1 MNKTFLIIV
10 TISVVFAISFPVSS
24 SIYAESTETFVI
36 HSHLFD
42 CRDIDNVPI
51 KCLIYQQ
58 QTLNP
63 FESWRSLYVPIEGFD
78 YKEWNRYI
86 ISVKVTDAENSTSP
100 AISKNYE
107 LVEILGQESF
117 PQHDPYNKMCA
128 PGFVATTEG
137 DCRFNFRCGS
147 EWSAGRICM
156 VNGEPQP
163 YLKPLQQVNDV
174 GIAKNDVICV
184 EHLNLVFK
192 NSDGS
197 PACVTSETL
206 DVLVKRGTWNE
217 SVVKPNIFQQISETK
232 LHEDDFDIPE
242 VRLFLEKYPQAV
254 ILEDQV
260 GYANHYKKYMYVEQ
274 STGQV
279 VGLFLTKNIETGKMN
294 NGFLCPP
301 TSHHSEGYE
310 ITGSDNIVE
319 YLQNYDCLLDSDVGR
334 FEPVNGS
341 SSENTLDESETPS
354 MRKSILELQFEED
367 LITVFIVDDVPDGTT
382 STEFTTIPV
391 NNLIE
396 AHDRL
401 PSTDSSDRIMAGSI
415 LSETVKAG
423 TYITVNNDKE
433 FWYTIGGHE
442 YQVITLELQDH
453 EFDRIV
459 FVSDKNE
466 KLIDQ
471 INDIVNSKK

>member
-1 MNKTFLIIV
+1 MKLLIILLV
-10 TISVVFAISFPVSS
+10 LVGFTMSIFAVSP
-24 SIYAESTETFVI
+24 IFAESTETFVV

-42 CRDIDNVPI
+42 CRDIDNIPI
-51 KCLIYQQ
+51 KCLSYQP

-63 FESWRSLYVPIEGFD
+63 FESWKFLYVPIDGFD
-78 YKEWNRYI
+78 YKEWNRYM
-86 ISVKVTDAENSTSP
+86 ISVKVTDTDNPTSP
-100 AISKNYE
+100 ATSKKYE

-117 PQHDPYNKMCA
+117 PPHDPYNNMCA

-137 DCRFNFRCGS
+137 NCRFNFRCGS
-147 EWSAGRICM
+147 EWSAGRICV
-156 VNGEPQP
+156 VNGESQP

-192 NSDGS
+192 KNNGS

-206 DVLVKRGTWNE
+206 DVLIKRGTWKE
-217 SVVKPNIFQQISETK
+217 SVAKPNIFQQISETK
-232 LHEDDFDIPE
+232 LYDSDFDIPE
-242 VRLFLEKYPQAV
+242 VRLFLERYPQAV
-254 ILEDQV
+254 IIEDQV

-274 STGQV
+274 TTGQV
-279 VGLFLTKNIETGKMN
+279 IGLFLTKNVETGEMN
-294 NGFLCPP
+294 NGFSCPP

-310 ITGSDNIVE
+310 ITGRHNIIE

-334 FEPVNGS
+334 FEPVNNS
-341 SSENTLDESETPS
+341 NSEDTLEKSEISS

-367 LITVFIVDDVPDGTT
+367 IITVFIVDDIPTGTT
-382 STEFTTIPV
+382 STEFITIPIQ
-391 NNLIE
+391 NLVE
-396 AHDRL
+396 AHNRL
-401 PSTDSSDRIMAGSI
+401 PDTNSSDRMRAGSF

-423 TYITVNNDKE
+423 TYITVNNDTE

-459 FVSDKNE
+459 FVSDKNK
-466 KLIDQ
+466 KLIEQ
-471 INDIVNSKK
+471 INDIVNSKN